1 VYRGAVMAERV
12 TLTAW
17 RDSTKR
23 TRTVALAD
31 ADVEADRL
39 RGEGWTVTIG
49 PPRADRETARAQK
62 QRAAV
67 IAAHRS
73 ARRAR
78 QGADDAARD
87 NGADPG

>member
-1 VYRGAVMAERV
+1 VAERV
-12 TLTAW
+12 TLTAR
-17 RDSTKR
+17 RDAVRR
-23 TRTVALAD
+23 TRTLTLAQ
-31 ADVEADRL
+31 AETEAERL

-49 PPRADRETARAQK
+49 PPRADRETARAQQ

-78 QGADDAARD
+78 QGADDAARA
-87 NGADPG
+87 NGSDPD